1 MAKKKLDKEAESTP
15 SSPSKIVAVCK
26 NETVH
31 FVIGLM
37 LVIFSVYLL
46 LAFSSFFFTGAA
58 DQSIIDS
65 GSSADLAAVNNQ
77 VKNYAGSRGAQL
89 ASYLINDCFGISS
102 FFILVFL
109 AVAGLKLMR
118 VRVVR
123 LWKWFIGCTLLLV
136 WFSVFFGFAFMD
148 HYQDSFIYLGGMHGY
163 NVSRWLISQVGVPGV
178 WMILLI
184 TAICFFIYI
193 SARTVIWL
201 RKLFALSFLKREKKE
216 KEEVIP
222 EGEGDQEFTTS
233 QPQEVEFNLKRT
245 YKQTPPPAPVM
256 DIQAE
261 EPEDEFPLNQPDP
274 EDSPLSD

>member
-1 MAKKKLDKEAESTP
+1 M
-15 SSPSKIVAVCK
+15 
-26 NETVH
+26 
-31 FVIGLM
+31 
-37 LVIFSVYLL
+37 

-136 WFSVFFGFAFMD
+136 WFSIFFGFAFMD

-201 RKLFALSFLKREKKE
+201 RKLFCVELPKTRKERE
-216 KEEVIP
+216 
-222 EGEGDQEFTTS
+222 GRSHSGREGDQEFTTS

-245 YKQTPPPAPVM
+245 YKQTPPPASVM

-261 EPEDEFPLNQPDP
+261 EPEDEFHVNQPEP
-274 EDSPLSD
+274 EEFSFV

>member
-1 MAKKKLDKEAESTP
+1 MT
-15 SSPSKIVAVCK
+15 
-26 NETVH
+26 
-31 FVIGLM
+31 
-37 LVIFSVYLL
+37 
-46 LAFSSFFFTGAA
+46 
-58 DQSIIDS
+58 
-65 GSSADLAAVNNQ
+65 
-77 VKNYAGSRGAQL
+77 
-89 ASYLINDCFGISS
+89 CFGVSS
-102 FFILVFL
+102 FFITCFL

-201 RKLFALSFLKREKKE
+201 RKLFAF
-216 KEEVIP
+216 
-222 EGEGDQEFTTS
+222 
-233 QPQEVEFNLKRT
+233 
-245 YKQTPPPAPVM
+245 
-256 DIQAE
+256 
-261 EPEDEFPLNQPDP
+261 EFPETRKERRKGECSGRRRRSGIYDFPTARSGVQFETERINRHLLRHQ
-274 EDSPLSD
+274 

>member
-1 MAKKKLDKEAESTP
+1 MAKKKLDKEAERTP

-123 LWKWFIGCTLLLV
+123 LWKWFIGCLL
-136 WFSVFFGFAFMD
+136 
-148 HYQDSFIYLGGMHGY
+148 Y
-163 NVSRWLISQVGVPGV
+163 
-178 WMILLI
+178 
-184 TAICFFIYI
+184 
-193 SARTVIWL
+193 
-201 RKLFALSFLKREKKE
+201 
-216 KEEVIP
+216 
-222 EGEGDQEFTTS
+222 TS
-233 QPQEVEFNLKRT
+233 P
-245 YKQTPPPAPVM
+245 
-256 DIQAE
+256 
-261 EPEDEFPLNQPDP
+261 
-274 EDSPLSD
+274 SPRDRG

>member
-1 MAKKKLDKEAESTP
+1 MAKKKLDKETERTP
-15 SSPSKIVAVCK
+15 SSPSKIIAIFK

-65 GSSADLAAVNNQ
+65 GNPADLSVVDNH

-136 WFSVFFGFAFMD
+136 WFSVFFGFAFME
-148 HYQDSFIYLGGMHGY
+148 HYQDSFIYLGGNARIQCQPLADFSGRCARCVDDSVDNSY
-163 NVSRWLISQVGVPGV
+163 
-178 WMILLI
+178 LLLYI
-184 TAICFFIYI
+184 YQCAHDYLVAQTFCF
-193 SARTVIWL
+193 
-201 RKLFALSFLKREKKE
+201 
-216 KEEVIP
+216 
-222 EGEGDQEFTTS
+222 
-233 QPQEVEFNLKRT
+233 
-245 YKQTPPPAPVM
+245 
-256 DIQAE
+256 
-261 EPEDEFPLNQPDP
+261 EFP
-274 EDSPLSD
+274 ET